1 MWRLGLLV
9 LAQAVNRDL
18 QAAARRAGGA
28 HQLWQ
33 CRGRR
38 LAQVLGHDDD
48 VLAAWTSARRAFS
61 AEVAT
66 AELARQ
72 GAWWS
77 AAIPSRLEAL
87 VDPPFGLVGRGA
99 PLDLE
104 TITTPVVA
112 IVGSRRPT
120 ARGLT
125 VARALASDL
134 SSAGAV
140 VVSGLALGIDAAAHE
155 GALDA
160 RGPTIAVLGS
170 SVDHIAPRTNER
182 LASRIVAAGGSVL
195 SEYWFGT
202 PPAPWRFPAR
212 NRVVAGIADAVI
224 VVEAAE
230 RSGALITADFALDLG
245 RSVLAVPGPAGA
257 TMSQG
262 CHNLLRAGAALC
274 ERAEDVIAELD
285 GHHWRT
291 GVDSSVLPDDPVD
304 RRLLDELRRE
314 PQLVD
319 ELAVSCAASTVEIV
333 SALGR
338 LEIEGLV
345 ARDALNRYAAVRR

>member
-1 MWRLGLLV
+1 V
-9 LAQAVNRDL
+9 AQAVNRDL

-28 HQLWQ
+28 HELWE
-33 CRGRR
+33 CPRRR
-38 LAQVLGHDDD
+38 LPQVLGHDED

-61 AEVAT
+61 VDVAT
-66 AELARQ
+66 AELARH

-77 AAIPSRLEAL
+77 AAVPSRLGAL
-87 VDPPFGLVGRGA
+87 VDPPFGLVGRGE
-99 PLDLE
+99 PLHLE
-104 TITTPVVA
+104 ANSTPIVA

-120 ARGLT
+120 ARGLN

-134 SSAGAV
+134 SNAGAV

-160 RGPTIAVLGS
+160 HGRTIAVLGS
-170 SVDHIAPRTNER
+170 SVDNIAPRTNGR
-182 LASRIVAAGGSVL
+182 LAERIVASGGSVV

-202 PPAPWRFPAR
+202 SPAPWRFPAR

-274 ERAEDVIAELD
+274 ERADDAVAELD
-285 GHHWRT
+285 GLAWKT
-291 GVDSSVLPDDPVD
+291 ATETCAVPDDAVG
-304 RRLLDELRRE
+304 RRLLDQLRRE

-319 ELAVSCAASTVEIV
+319 ELAMSCAMSTVEIV

-338 LEIEGLV
+338 LEIDGLV
-345 ARDALNRYAAVRR
+345 ARDALNRYSATG